1 MWDNNHHRD
10 FHTRVNAGK
19 DQSTLEE
26 EAYRQLLS
34 NSLEADTEA
43 AQRAGAHPACMCLL
57 TYQATKQATAALCR
71 CWSCVFVFWL
81 RWLAHWEF
89 TASKGKNAPHMVATA
104 CFRIVMRSAAL

>member
-57 TYQATKQATAALCR
+57 TYQATRQQLLRSVAAGVVYLCSGFGG
-71 CWSCVFVFWL
+71 WHTGNL
-81 RWLAHWEF
+81 
-89 TASKGKNAPHMVATA
+89 PHPRAKMPPTW
-104 CFRIVMRSAAL
+104 